1 MKISLNKTQLSEMK
15 KEISRTNIQP
25 VTQKTFNNESLNNL
39 RREQYKNHIKVAEWN
54 FKSGQ
59 LVIIK
64 QNSDHYQ
71 LIARNIMD
79 NQTVT
84 LTEGEIFTVL
94 DKETFRNYFT
104 SSSATHSE
112 MIICFGNHMYLMIH
126 PALLTTIN

>member
-25 VTQKTFNNESLNNL
+25 VTQKTFNNESLNDL
-39 RREQYKNHIKVAEWN
+39 RREQYKNHIKVAQWN
-54 FKSGQ
+54 FKLGQ
-59 LVIIK
+59 LVMIK

-71 LIARNIMD
+71 LIARNIID
-79 NQTVT
+79 NQTVV
-84 LTEGEIFTVL
+84 LSEGEIFTVL

-104 SSSATHSE
+104 NSSATHSE

>member
-25 VTQKTFNNESLNNL
+25 VTQKTFNSESLNNL

-59 LVIIK
+59 LVMIK
-64 QNSDHYQ
+64 ENTDKYH

-104 SSSATHSE
+104 NSSATHSE
-112 MIICFGNHMYLMIH
+112 MIVCFGNHMYLMIH
-126 PALLTTIN
+126 PTLLTIIN